1 MLTGG
6 VGAAN
11 AQAQSSN
18 TSRADL
24 GKKDIFLKLLV
35 AQMQNQDPLKPQDA
49 TQMSSQLAQ
58 FNMVENQRATND
70 VLRSMLAM
78 QAILTNEGTA
88 ANYLGHEVAY
98 GADKITHTGG
108 STNLLVNMGAD
119 SASTEIVIKDDAGN
133 VVRHISAGALSQGKN
148 FVSWDGLDD
157 QGNQVPNGDYSMEI
171 TATDAAGDAIES
183 VSVSPLGF
191 VSAISS
197 TGNGVF
203 LMINGKEVSLD
214 AINYIK
220 A

>member
-1 MLTGG
+1 MITSG
-6 VGAAN
+6 VGSASS
-11 AQAQSSN
+11 QAQSSG

-58 FNMVENQRATND
+58 FNMVENQRTTND
-70 VLRSMLAM
+70 VLKSMLAM

-108 STNLLVNMGAD
+108 ATNLMVNMGTD

-133 VVRHISAGALSQGKN
+133 VIRHISAGAMSQGKG

-157 QGNQVPNGDYSMEI
+157 QGNTVPNGDYSMEI
-171 TATDAAGDAIES
+171 TATDAAGDAIDN
-183 VSVSPLGF
+183 VSVAPLGF

-197 TGNGVF
+197 TNNGVF

>member
-70 VLRSMLAM
+70 VLRSMLSM
-78 QAILTNEGTA
+78 QSILTNEGTA